1 MMTEEQMKA
10 IVKKVKLLPLFYHDD
25 IEVCKEIVKALYTAG
40 IRCIEFTNRGP
51 KAFENFKLL
60 IEDRN
65 LNYPDLVLAIGTIQN
80 QKEAQAFIEIGADF
94 LISPFFDQSIADA
107 AYLHK
112 KLWIPGCMTST
123 EIHMAAHAGCD
134 LIKLFPGNF
143 LGPGFVSA
151 IKPLFPSLSFL
162 VTGGVDTSQ
171 ENLTAWFN
179 AGVVG
184 VGMGSKLISDN
195 FLTSK
200 NYTAIASET
209 TKALAI
215 INTIN
220 VM

>member
-10 IVKKVKLLPLFYHDD
+10 YVKKVKLLPLFYHED
-25 IEVCKEIVKALYTAG
+25 ITVCKEMVKALYRAG

-51 KAFENFKLL
+51 LVLENFKLL
-60 IEDRN
+60 LAHRN
-65 LNYPDLVLAIGTIQN
+65 ENYPDLVLAIGTIQN
-80 QKEAQAFIEIGADF
+80 QKQAEAFIEEGDDF

-123 EIHMAAHAGCD
+123 EIHMAENAGSD
-134 LIKLFPGNF
+134 LIKLFPGNV

-151 IKPLFPSLSFL
+151 IKPLFPSISFL
-162 VTGGVDTSQ
+162 VTGGVDTSR
-171 ENLTAWFN
+171 ENLTAWFK

-184 VGMGSKLISDN
+184 VGMGSKLMSEE
-195 FLTSK
+195 LLASK
-200 NYTAIASET
+200 NYAAIEVET

-215 INTIN
+215 INSI
-220 VM
+220 

>member
-10 IVKKVKLLPLFYHDD
+10 YVKKVKLLPLFYHED
-25 IEVCKEIVKALYTAG
+25 ITVCKEMVKALYRAG

-51 KAFENFKLL
+51 LALENFKLL
-60 IEDRN
+60 LAHRN
-65 LNYPDLVLAIGTIQN
+65 ENYPDLVLAIGTIQN
-80 QKEAQAFIEIGADF
+80 QKQAEAFIEAGADF

-123 EIHMAAHAGCD
+123 EIHMAENAGSD
-134 LIKLFPGNF
+134 LIKLFPGNV

-151 IKPLFPSLSFL
+151 IKPLFPSISFL
-162 VTGGVDTSQ
+162 VTGGVDTSR
-171 ENLTAWFN
+171 ENLTAWFK

-184 VGMGSKLISDN
+184 VGMGSKLMSEE
-195 FLTSK
+195 LLASK
-200 NYTAIASET
+200 NYAAIEVET

-215 INTIN
+215 INSI
-220 VM
+220 

>member
-10 IVKKVKLLPLFYHDD
+10 YVKKVKLLPLFYHED
-25 IEVCKEIVKALYTAG
+25 ITVCKEMVKALYRVG

-51 KAFENFKLL
+51 LALENFKLL
-60 IEDRN
+60 LAHRN
-65 LNYPDLVLAIGTIQN
+65 ENYPDLVLAIGTIQN
-80 QKEAQAFIEIGADF
+80 QKQAEAFIEAGADF

-123 EIHMAAHAGCD
+123 EIHMAENAGSD
-134 LIKLFPGNF
+134 LIKLFPGNV

-162 VTGGVDTSQ
+162 VTGGVDTSR
-171 ENLTAWFN
+171 ENLTAWFK

-184 VGMGSKLISDN
+184 VGMGSKLMSEE
-195 FLTSK
+195 LLASK
-200 NYTAIASET
+200 NYAAIEVET

-215 INTIN
+215 INSI
-220 VM
+220 

>member
-1 MMTEEQMKA
+1 MTEEQMKA
-10 IVKKVKLLPLFYHDD
+10 YVKKVKLLPLFYHED
-25 IEVCKEIVKALYTAG
+25 ITVCKEMVKALYSAG

-51 KAFENFKLL
+51 KALENFKLL
-60 IEDRN
+60 LAHRN
-65 LNYPDLVLAIGTIQN
+65 ENYPDLVLAIGTIQN
-80 QKEAQAFIEIGADF
+80 QKEAQAFIEAGADF

-123 EIHMAAHAGCD
+123 EIHMAENAGSD
-134 LIKLFPGNF
+134 LIKLFPGNV

-162 VTGGVDTSQ
+162 VTGGVDTSR
-171 ENLTAWFN
+171 ENLTAWFK

-184 VGMGSKLISDN
+184 VGMGSKLMSEE
-195 FLTSK
+195 LLASK
-200 NYTAIASET
+200 NYAAIEVET

-215 INTIN
+215 INSI
-220 VM
+220 

>member
-10 IVKKVKLLPLFYHDD
+10 YVKKVKLLPLFYHED
-25 IEVCKEIVKALYTAG
+25 ITVCKEMVKALYRAG

-51 KAFENFKLL
+51 LALENFKLL
-60 IEDRN
+60 LAHRN
-65 LNYPDLVLAIGTIQN
+65 ENYPDLVLAIGTIQN
-80 QKEAQAFIEIGADF
+80 QKQAEAFIEAGADF

-123 EIHMAAHAGCD
+123 EIHMAENAGSD
-134 LIKLFPGNF
+134 LIKLFPGNV

-162 VTGGVDTSQ
+162 VTGGVDTSR
-171 ENLTAWFN
+171 ENLTAWFK

-184 VGMGSKLISDN
+184 VGMGSKLMSEE
-195 FLTSK
+195 LLASK
-200 NYTAIASET
+200 NYAAIEVET

-215 INTIN
+215 INSI
-220 VM
+220 

>member
-1 MMTEEQMKA
+1 MTEEQMKA
-10 IVKKVKLLPLFYHDD
+10 YVKKVKLLPLFYHED
-25 IEVCKEIVKALYTAG
+25 ITVCKEMVKALYSAG

-51 KAFENFKLL
+51 KALENFKLL
-60 IEDRN
+60 LAHRN
-65 LNYPDLVLAIGTIQN
+65 ENYPDLVLAIGTIQN
-80 QKEAQAFIEIGADF
+80 QKQAEAFIEAGADF

-123 EIHMAAHAGCD
+123 EIHMAENAGSD
-134 LIKLFPGNF
+134 LIKLFPGNV

-162 VTGGVDTSQ
+162 VTGGVDTSR
-171 ENLTAWFN
+171 ENLTAWFK

-184 VGMGSKLISDN
+184 VGMGSKLMSEE
-195 FLTSK
+195 LWASK
-200 NYTAIASET
+200 NYAAIELET

-215 INTIN
+215 INSI
-220 VM
+220 

>member
-10 IVKKVKLLPLFYHDD
+10 YVKKVKLLPLFYHED
-25 IEVCKEIVKALYTAG
+25 ITVCKEMIKALYTAG

-51 KAFENFKLL
+51 LALENFKLL
-60 IEDRN
+60 LAHRN
-65 LNYPDLVLAIGTIQN
+65 ENYPDLVLAIGTIQN
-80 QKEAQAFIEIGADF
+80 QKEAQAFIEAGADF

-123 EIHMAAHAGCD
+123 EIHMAENAGSD
-134 LIKLFPGNF
+134 LIKLFPGNV

-162 VTGGVDTSQ
+162 VTGGVDTSR
-171 ENLTAWFN
+171 ENLTAWFK

-184 VGMGSKLISDN
+184 VGMGSKLMSEE
-195 FLTSK
+195 LLASK
-200 NYTAIASET
+200 NYAAIEVET

-215 INTIN
+215 INSI
-220 VM
+220 